1 MESKGYKVLLV
12 NGSPH
17 IKGCVARALDE
28 VEKELNVN
36 GISTERINVG
46 NKDVRGCIACNFCR
60 SHGRCVF
67 NDIVNE
73 TAPKLAEAD
82 GMIVGTPVYYAGS
95 NGQLHAFMDRLFY
108 STSGTI
114 DLNQKVGATVVSSRR
129 AGSTSA
135 FDDINHFFTIS
146 SMPIVSSTYWNEVHG
161 FTAEDVEEDLEGLQ
175 TMRNLGRNTA
185 FLIKA
190 IRAQMEK
197 EGLPVQEHDKFT
209 SFHCETRL

>member
-209 SFHCETRL
+209 SFHSETRL

>member
-28 VEKELNVN
+28 VEKELNAN

-209 SFHCETRL
+209 NFHSETRL